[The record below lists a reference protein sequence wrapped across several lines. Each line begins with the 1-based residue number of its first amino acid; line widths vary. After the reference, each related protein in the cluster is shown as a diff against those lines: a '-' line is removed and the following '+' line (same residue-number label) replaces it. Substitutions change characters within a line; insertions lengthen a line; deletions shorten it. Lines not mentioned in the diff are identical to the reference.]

1 MSAIKA
7 SIPDG
12 YVLVRDPT
20 ATDMVASNVTAS
32 LSYLNS
38 AVVKRRAGGELTEQA
53 TANLKIIRRWAE
65 MLLSGDV
72 PQPGDGVS
80 DG

>member
-1 MSAIKA
+1 MSGIKA

-12 YVLVRDPT
+12 YTLVRDPT

-32 LSYLNS
+32 LAYMDS
-38 AVVKRRAGGELTEQA
+38 AVSKRRAGGELTEQA